1 MSTEPLPHAPGAHPS
16 GAGHGAGAPGDAA
29 GPTGEGAPVTPH
41 AAAPSAPAVPTL
53 PPPADGVL
61 EDEDD
66 GTVEP
71 LPAAQ
76 PPPLAWVPLEA
87 LDEDTAFCLR
97 PVGEVDRLATD
108 IARVGQLAPVDLRPS
123 SEGRYQLVAGFRRV
137 HALRLLQRDKVLA
150 RVHPVLSDED
160 ALLLALAP
168 AIHQH
173 AVPLEQ
179 LAMARDRLATE
190 GRLTGLLR
198 DMLDKAL
205 APDDALESE
214 YVPGAE
220 EEVDA
225 DELAVVTAARL
236 AELNQDLALL
246 ADVYAGLE
254 DGRKLELLRQL
265 RYSAELVAYLEK
277 A

>member
-1 MSTEPLPHAPGAHPS
+1 MIHEPLPTDS
-16 GAGHGAGAPGDAA
+16 GPGDAA
-29 GPTGEGAPVTPH
+29 ASAGDAAPQLPMAATH
-41 AAAPSAPAVPTL
+41 ATAPSAPTL

-61 EDEDD
+61 DD
-66 GTVEP
+66 AEQLPGEP
-71 LPAAQ
+71 QPAAQ
-76 PPPLAWVPLEA
+76 PPPVAWVPLEA
-87 LDEDTAFCLR
+87 LDEDEAFALR

-123 SEGRYQLVAGFRRV
+123 SEGRYQVVAGFRRV

-150 RVHPVLSDED
+150 RVHPGLSDED

-173 AVPLEQ
+173 AVTLEQ
-179 LAMARDRLATE
+179 LSAARDRLAAE

-198 DMLDKAL
+198 DMLEKAL
-205 APDDALESE
+205 APDDGLESE
-214 YVPGAE
+214 YVPGVE

-225 DELAVVTAARL
+225 DELALATAARL

-246 ADVYAGLE
+246 ADVYAGL
-254 DGRKLELLRQL
+254 DDARKLELLRQL
-265 RYSAELVAYLEK
+265 RYAAELVAYLERG
-277 A
+277 

>member
-1 MSTEPLPHAPGAHPS
+1 MNNEPLPNASEATPADAPAP
-16 GAGHGAGAPGDAA
+16 AGEA
-29 GPTGEGAPVTPH
+29 APVTPP
-41 AAAPSAPAVPTL
+41 AAAASRPAVPSL
-53 PPPADGVL
+53 PPPAEGVL
-61 EDEDD
+61 DDAEDVP
-66 GTVEP
+66 VEP

-76 PPPLAWVPLEA
+76 PPPVAWVPLEA
-87 LDEDTAFCLR
+87 LDEDAAFALR
-97 PVGEVDRLATD
+97 PAGEVDRLATD
-108 IARVGQLAPVDLRPS
+108 IARVGQLVPVDLRPS
-123 SEGRYQLVAGFRRV
+123 TEGRYQVVAGFRRV

-150 RVHPVLSDED
+150 RVHPGLTDED

-168 AIHQH
+168 AIHQT
-173 AVPLEQ
+173 AVPLAQ
-179 LAMARDRLATE
+179 LASARDRLAAE

-198 DMLDKAL
+198 DMLEKAL
-205 APDDALESE
+205 TPDDALESE
-214 YVPGAE
+214 YLPSAE

-225 DELAVVTAARL
+225 DELALTTAARL

-265 RYSAELVAYLEK
+265 RYASELVAYLEK

>member
-1 MSTEPLPHAPGAHPS
+1 MNNEPLPNPSENAPA
-16 GAGHGAGAPGDAA
+16 DAA
-29 GPTGEGAPVTPH
+29 VPAGEALPVTP
-41 AAAPSAPAVPTL
+41 APNALPSL
-53 PPPADGVL
+53 PPPAEGVL
-61 EDEDD
+61 DD
-66 GTVEP
+66 DDAQGEP

-76 PPPLAWVPLEA
+76 PPPVAWVPLEA
-87 LDEDTAFCLR
+87 LDEDAAFALR

-108 IARVGQLAPVDLRPS
+108 IARVGQLVPVDLRPS
-123 SEGRYQLVAGFRRV
+123 SGGRYQVVAGFRRV

-150 RVHPVLSDED
+150 RVHPVLPDED

-173 AVPLEQ
+173 AVSLEQ
-179 LAMARDRLATE
+179 LAAARDRLAAE

-198 DMLDKAL
+198 DMLEKAL
-205 APDDALESE
+205 TPDDALESE

-225 DELAVVTAARL
+225 DELALTTAARL

>member
-1 MSTEPLPHAPGAHPS
+1 
-16 GAGHGAGAPGDAA
+16 
-29 GPTGEGAPVTPH
+29 
-41 AAAPSAPAVPTL
+41 
-53 PPPADGVL
+53 
-61 EDEDD
+61 
-66 GTVEP
+66 
-71 LPAAQ
+71 
-76 PPPLAWVPLEA
+76 
-87 LDEDTAFCLR
+87 
-97 PVGEVDRLATD
+97 
-108 IARVGQLAPVDLRPS
+108 
-123 SEGRYQLVAGFRRV
+123 
-137 HALRLLQRDKVLA
+137 
-150 RVHPVLSDED
+150 
-160 ALLLALAP
+160 
-168 AIHQH
+168 
-173 AVPLEQ
+173 
-179 LAMARDRLATE
+179 MARDRLATE

-214 YVPGAE
+214 YVPGVE